1 MDVRLDK
8 LIDRVTNLERF
19 TEKIKHG
26 YQEFNIACKPAPHH
40 RPKSGELRSRESSSG
55 NLSRWD
61 SDKALDMEK
70 ALTVKPSDPPL
81 TSIPLTPVI
90 TFLLTLVNQVVNSK
104 TPVFPSRIIKNI
116 LSIKELFTSR
126 DSKARQKYGHGLSLE
141 DDIDG
146 LETTQN
152 KLADALFLLTKMKET
167 KKKNFP
173 LTNEQIKQ
181 LETIRDLQKLLTAI
195 LQEIK

>member
-1 MDVRLDK
+1 MDIRLDK
-8 LIDRVTNLERF
+8 LADRVTNLERF

-26 YQEFNIACKPAPHH
+26 YQEFSIACKHVPHH
-40 RPKSGELRSRESSSG
+40 RPKSGEMRSRDSSYE

-61 SDKALDMEK
+61 SDRALDMEK
-70 ALTVKPSDPPL
+70 ALTVKSSDPPL

-90 TFLLTLVNQVVNSK
+90 TFLLALVTQVMNSK
-104 TPVFPSRIIKNI
+104 TPIFPSRVIKN
-116 LSIKELFTSR
+116 LSVIKELFTSR
-126 DSKARQKYGHGLSLE
+126 DGKAKQKYGHSLSLE
-141 DDIDG
+141 DNIDG
-146 LETTQN
+146 LEATQN

-167 KKKNFP
+167 RKKNFP

-181 LETIRDLQKLLTAI
+181 LDTIRDLQKLLTNM

>member
-1 MDVRLDK
+1 MDNRLDK
-8 LIDRVTNLERF
+8 LTDRVTNLERF

-26 YQEFNIACKPAPHH
+26 YQEFSLACKPVPHH
-40 RPKSGELRSRESSSG
+40 RPKSGEIRSRDASSE

-61 SDKALDMEK
+61 SDRALDMEK
-70 ALTVKPSDPPL
+70 ALTVKPADPPL
-81 TSIPLTPVI
+81 TSIPLTPVL
-90 TFLLTLVNQVVNSK
+90 TFLLALVNQTVNSK
-104 TPVFPSRIIKNI
+104 TPIFPSRIIKN
-116 LSIKELFTSR
+116 LLAIKELFTGR
-126 DSKARQKYGHGLSLE
+126 DSKAKQKYGHSLSLE
-141 DDIDG
+141 DDVDG

-167 KKKNFP
+167 RKKNFP

-181 LETIRDLQKLLTAI
+181 LDTIRDLQKLLTTM